1 MKQTFYQYCG
11 MLLALLLAGASQC
24 FGQLPLNQFKSLS
37 DSAYQAV
44 PEYLSGNKYQKD
56 AILFMD
62 MVADTHPY
70 YIKPERRTEWF
81 AKKAALLEQCKDME
95 SDEAFADALIAA
107 LGPLRDKHT
116 DIATVKRMQEA
127 KKTGSEKGAADA
139 VEDVDRSQ
147 VMSPHNS
154 FYDYR
159 FFPEESICYLQFNR
173 CMSAADYPFDK
184 FLNDMFAKM
193 EEEHIKTL
201 VVDAQY
207 NGGGSSQ
214 LCGQLLEH
222 LYPIDKLKNFTTY
235 LRFSNLMASYNPGI
249 AQVKKNWEADGHK
262 DELYQIPAPKM
273 PADYQQPKLYEGQVV
288 FVMGPRTFSSAGML
302 MTLARDNHIG
312 TIIGSK
318 STFPPSHYGE
328 IMPYRLPNTDV
339 LGSISCKYFARPDAA
354 TVDDAFMA
362 PDYEVDLSDKA
373 AAWQFIVQHFSVASS
388 NAKN

>member
-1 MKQTFYQYCG
+1 
-11 MLLALLLAGASQC
+11 MLLTLLLASASQC
-24 FGQLPLNQFKSLS
+24 LGQLPLNQFKPLS

-44 PEYLSGNKYQKD
+44 PEYQSGNKYQKD

-81 AKKAALLEQCKDME
+81 AKKAAMLEQCKDME
-95 SDEAFADALIAA
+95 TDEAFADALIAL

-116 DIATVKRMQEA
+116 DIATVKRMQEGRKA
-127 KKTGSEKGAADA
+127 GSEKGAADA
-139 VEDVDRSQ
+139 VEAIDMTQ

-159 FFPEESICYLQFNR
+159 FFNEESICYLQFNR
-173 CMSAADYPFDK
+173 CMNASDYPFDK

-222 LYPIDKLKNFTTY
+222 LYPIDKLKDFTTY
-235 LRFSNLMASYNPGI
+235 LRFSDLMAMYNPGF
-249 AQVKKNWEADGHK
+249 AQVKKNWEDDGHK
-262 DELYQIPAPKM
+262 DELYQMPAAKM

-288 FVMGPRTFSSAGML
+288 FVI
-302 MTLARDNHIG
+302 IG
-312 TIIGSK
+312 TN

-328 IMPYRLPNTDV
+328 ILPYKLPNTDV
-339 LGSISCKYFARPDAA
+339 LGSISCKFFARPDAA
-354 TVDDAFMA
+354 TVDDAFLT

-373 AAWQFIVQHFSVASS
+373 ATWQFIVQHFSATSPD
-388 NAKN
+388 AKN

>member
-1 MKQTFYQYCG
+1 
-11 MLLALLLAGASQC
+11 MLLAPLLAGASQC

-37 DSAYQAV
+37 DSAYQSV
-44 PEYLSGNKYQKD
+44 PEYQTGNKYQKD

-81 AKKAALLEQCKDME
+81 AKKAALLEQCKDMA

-107 LGPLRDKHT
+107 LGSLRDKHT

-173 CMSAADYPFDK
+173 CMNAADYPFDK

-235 LRFSNLMASYNPGI
+235 LRFSDLMASYNPGI

-262 DELYQIPAPKM
+262 DELYQMPAAKI

-288 FVMGPRTFSSAGML
+288 FVMGSRTFSSAGML

-339 LGSISCKYFARPDAA
+339 LGTISCKYFARPDAA
-354 TVDDAFMA
+354 TVDAAFMA
-362 PDYEVDLSDKA
+362 PDYEVDLSDRA